1 MVISLRV
8 IKKSEPGVV
17 GGRSRNGAVARA
29 VCVYSDVW
37 VYLYIPGLVDRNV
50 PIFMTSIYLRS
61 ICPLA
66 IERSI

>member
-8 IKKSEPGVV
+8 KKSDPGVV